1 MGVGKEFVTPFF
13 TVFSCMYIGIPV
25 VTTTPVPSGA
35 IISTS
40 TSTSL
45 TPKPTAAA
53 ETTGE
58 KVILNSYIRTSPRF
72 FIIQGRLPCD
82 HSFILFAGHGR
93 SHWQSCCW
101 LVGV

>member
-1 MGVGKEFVTPFF
+1 MGVGKQFVAPFF
-13 TVFSCMYIGIPV
+13 TVFTCIYVPIPV
-25 VTTTPVPSGA
+25 VTAAPVPSEM
-35 IISTS
+35 S

-58 KVILNSYIRTSPRF
+58 RSELKQLRTSTRF
-72 FIIQGRLPCD
+72 FIIQGKFPCD
-82 HSFILFAGHGR
+82 HSFKLFAGHGR

-101 LVGV
+101 LVGM